1 MHLGTV
7 CDYSHATT
15 AELSSHDRDQMPKI
29 FTLALY
35 REGCQTWSGQNG
47 SWEQAWPIRAP
58 ACCLLATMPWTSL
71 SATHFLPK
79 WERMEGNLKDKSLSS
94 CGTCHRR
101 AQTPRTCCRAGIMAA
116 EQTSFKIISSRG
128 VWVGYQFNVSVL
140 RTGNYFKSYDSVWL
154 HSFLWI
160 YRHIRDG
167 VSFIPHEGER
177 RCMFKEMKIPS
188 ASTFSFVQCCSLR
201 KQTNI

>member
-1 MHLGTV
+1 MLMLQRQNLVVMTEIK
-7 CDYSHATT
+7 Y
-15 AELSSHDRDQMPKI
+15 LKYLLWP
-29 FTLALY
+29 FT
-35 REGCQTWSGQNG
+35 EQVCQTWSRQNG

-58 ACCLLATMPWTSL
+58 ACCLLATIPWTSL

-79 WERMEGNLKDKSLSS
+79 WERMEGNLKDKSLST

-101 AQTPRTCCRAGIMAA
+101 AQTPRTCYRAGIMAA

-140 RTGNYFKSYDSVWL
+140 LKGNYFKKLWFSLASQLSVNIQTHQGWCFT
-154 HSFLWI
+154 HP
-160 YRHIRDG
+160 
-167 VSFIPHEGER
+167 FIPHKEER
-177 RCMFKEMKIPS
+177 QCMFKELKVPS
-188 ASTFSFVQCCSLR
+188 ASTFSFVQCCSLK